1 MTISELL
8 YPQTSSAI
16 ANWMLLILRVGI
28 GILFV
33 LHGKPKLKHLQ
44 QWAKSI
50 KMPVFLCLLS
60 ALSMF
65 VGGLCLVLGFLTVP
79 AALAIDG
86 SMIFALF
93 LEMSHGSPFVAQDPF
108 QIPAGQYEGP
118 NGLGEPPSY
127 EKAFMYVLILSAI
140 AILGAGSFSIDAQL
154 FG

>member
-1 MTISELL
+1 MTLSELL

-28 GILFV
+28 GVLFV

-154 FG
+154 FS